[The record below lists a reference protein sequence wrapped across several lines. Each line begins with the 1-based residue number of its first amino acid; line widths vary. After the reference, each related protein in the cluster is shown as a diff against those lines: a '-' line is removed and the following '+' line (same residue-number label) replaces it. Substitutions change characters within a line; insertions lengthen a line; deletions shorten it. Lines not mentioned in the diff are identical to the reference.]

1 MVSDLLRPGHLFVII
16 LIAIIRILPIAAVAA
31 VIWFLIQR
39 GRNQVTL
46 ESRTC
51 PSCGQRVP
59 DVGSFCAFCGQ
70 KMA

>member
-1 MVSDLLRPGHLFVII
+1 MRADMPVLVIVMV
-16 LIAIIRILPIAAVAA
+16 AIVRILPIAAVAA

-46 ESRTC
+46 GSRTC
-51 PSCGQRVP
+51 AGCGQRVP

-70 KMA
+70 KIAT